1 VGQDIIVSGIMSPL
15 AANGLYSPTGATG
28 SLGKPKYQK
37 AGSPSFTIASD
48 YYGAQSPAPSVWT
61 LVESAGSI
69 GLGSVGINTTLF
81 VSVDNTTNTTP
92 VDAAFWIR
100 QDTSKDITV
109 ASPVGSYLGQL
120 YNKLFSGL
128 WYRWNGTGWDA
139 DKILTAGTGINI
151 TDSVISATGFTDY
164 HDLNNLPT
172 LGTAAATDITN
183 YVTITGNQDGTV
195 GKPAISGIKKFDDHV
210 YFQAGAAFNS
220 FTLFDAEAGFND
232 NVTFNLAPVLR
243 NGIEF
248 DNDFNGGEFE
258 VDQSITLRADT
269 YEQYQS
275 GVPNAVIYLPV
286 TSGTLALTSDIVVTG
301 VSGTTN
307 RVNVAI
313 SEYGN
318 ALITLPNVVSGLTS
332 VSAKSFIEGVYS
344 VGQIVGTVVLTAV
357 AESVITATLT
367 SGGPATFTL
376 PTPAAGKSIIF
387 HLKQAATPT
396 TASFTDV
403 IWSGGVAPV
412 ITAIA
417 GKVDILSFAAGPNAA
432 GTGYK
437 WYGSIIQNFSPT

>member
-1 VGQDIIVSGIMSPL
+1 VTYSG
-15 AANGLYSPTGATG
+15 GFYYRTGNPNNPG
-28 SLGKPKYQK
+28 YP
-37 AGSPSFTIASD
+37 
-48 YYGAQSPAPSVWT
+48 PAP
-61 LVESAGSI
+61 GSI
-69 GLGSVGINTTLF
+69 NASW
-81 VSVDNTTNTTP
+81 TP
-92 VDAAFWIR
+92 V
-100 QDTSKDITV
+100 
-109 ASPVGSYLGQL
+109 
-120 YNKLFSGL
+120 
-128 WYRWNGTGWDA
+128 A
-139 DKILTAGTGINI
+139 DKGDPGDGTSLTAGTGINI

-172 LGTAAATDITN
+172 LGTAAATDVTN

-195 GKPAISGIKKFDDHV
+195 GKPAISGIKKFDDYV
-210 YFQAGAAFNS
+210 YFQGAAFNQPIA
-220 FTLFDAEAGFND
+220 FNAEAGFND
-232 NVTFNLAPVLR
+232 NVTFNLAPVLS

-248 DNDFNGGEFE
+248 DNYYNGGEFE
-258 VDQSITLRADT
+258 VNQSITLRAD
-269 YEQYQS
+269 YWEQYQN
-275 GVPNAVIYLPV
+275 GEQHAVIYLPV
-286 TSGTLALTSDIVVTG
+286 TSGTLALTSDIVVKG

-332 VSAKSFIEGVYS
+332 VSAKSFIEGVYPA
-344 VGQIVGTVVLTAV
+344 GQVVGTVVLTAV

-387 HLKQAATPT
+387 HLKQAATTPT